1 MVTITGIVLVALLV
15 GLLFLFRA
23 MGRMGQQPSGRER
36 MRHNAPDQH
45 TPGPRATGL
54 N

>member
-1 MVTITGIVLVALLV
+1 MAIVTTIILIGLLL

-23 MGRMGQQPSGRER
+23 MGRMGQQPSPRER
-36 MRHNAPDQH
+36 MRHTSNDNR

-54 N
+54 D